1 MRKDIKNVKK
11 CKIYNSQGAGA
22 EVATSSKEPDTLLE
36 MKAVAGYVDSV
47 RGALA
52 QPRGWLSSS

>member
-1 MRKDIKNVKK
+1 M
-11 CKIYNSQGAGA
+11 
-22 EVATSSKEPDTLLE
+22 ATSSKEPDTLLE